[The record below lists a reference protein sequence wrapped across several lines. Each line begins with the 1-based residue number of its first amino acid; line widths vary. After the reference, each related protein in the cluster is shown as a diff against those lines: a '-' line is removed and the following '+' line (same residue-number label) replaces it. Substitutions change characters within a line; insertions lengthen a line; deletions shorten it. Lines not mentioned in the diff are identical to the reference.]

1 MKKLG
6 LRAVAGGLALLLTAS
21 VFAPATPANAAD
33 VLLISPAPKTL
44 VITADMVDDDGEIVI
59 SNEKWDRIIIEKEAA
74 AKDIYFDEVEV
85 GELIVESG
93 NNAQVQ
99 LWDVEAE
106 KVTVQEPELD
116 TLKLSDL
123 KGLLADEETRQQALD
138 IYNNVQKNN
147 EKAAKGNAKLVMM
160 EDAKVDTVV
169 VRGNASVDCGE
180 GEVGTVVL
188 EANSSVKKTRVTL
201 KNYEGDVSY
210 AGTDALSV
218 TELTTVNSKVD
229 TLKVAD
235 TASNNFLKVYSK
247 DSSVATAEV
256 ASAANVSLDV
266 PVDTLEIAATAQV
279 TVVDDVKE
287 MNVSAKDA
295 TVVLAASAD
304 VEVANIEAEGV
315 QVTGDGELDAAV
327 ITAKSAYIATSGT
340 NVDGTNTY
348 TPPVYSTAATETDYA
363 IAGIPSTSGYGYTM
377 AFTDDGAVEVNL
389 VANYSG
395 EIYYTLPQPMEAAY
409 YDSVIIKLKTDGNDV
424 NVKLT
429 EEGAG
434 KDQWGNPV
442 AFVTKTV
449 NGEATVEIPLTFH
462 AGKTIT
468 QVRFGSGSNAV
479 TATLYS
485 IEFVP
490 AENGANEVLVPP
502 ADGTLCT
509 PNAWEIVA
517 FQDVDFRELAGKT
530 VKITLEAM
538 SLGGD
543 TNPVAHGQ
551 FAYGGWKFVHQNKEI
566 GSEWTD
572 FGTAVFDVPADWANS
587 ADKIYYGIR
596 TISTTEDY
604 TKSLIYW
611 RNFSVEEVVEELPD
625 DFTLDITGATKCN
638 TDSWQVHHFTDLDLR
653 KHAGKTVTFTVDMAK
668 YGGEETVTVRN
679 QTSTTYQS
687 VGADVVI
694 GNEWQTYTGTYQIP
708 ADIAS
713 QTSAVNLGFRWAG
726 QNNDYADYTF
736 YFKNFEYT
744 LIVPD
749 AVEITEPDATEVKVG
764 DTLELEATA
773 SGTEDIT
780 WTSSD
785 EDVATVEDG
794 VVTAKAAGTV
804 TITATYGTAKDEITL
819 TVVDYVTITAPAKDT
834 LIEEET
840 LQLKATASGTVTWS
854 SSDDEIATVSTTGLV
869 TAVSGSAVK
878 VTITAACGDATDSVD
893 LTIVAP
899 EQKFV
904 TIATVAD
911 KEMFVG
917 ATKQLTATASDED
930 GVVTWSVDKDTV
942 ATVDANGLVTAVAAG
957 TVVVTATYED
967 ATATVTLTVKD
978 YEVAITEPDST
989 TIKVGESLELEATA
1003 NADVTW
1009 SSSNKDVATVDEN
1022 GKVTA
1027 VAAGTAT
1034 ITATNGTASDT
1045 LDLTVIAPIVSF
1057 DFEDGLDNVSECGAA
1072 IATVEAH
1079 KSHKKAVKVVIGAY
1093 NNVSVK
1099 FPAKLPEGKELT
1111 DIQAVKFDY
1120 YLISENGYNRAV
1132 VQIGSTLGNDGDAYN
1147 AFLNPDPADDWYN
1160 DTNKANAW
1168 ATSTLTLDPAKVANV
1183 SDVTSGGDIEIGI
1196 GIQAAANSD
1205 SYYIDNVVLVDTD
1218 GKEYLVQDF
1227 DGSAEPTV
1235 GVINWNA
1242 EAILATEED
1251 VMEATGCANLG
1262 DKMLQITNANW
1273 GQGVSLTFILPSEKT
1288 IADYSGLKL
1297 NIWLPSETYEGD
1309 DQKFTYKDFRVN
1321 AGTGDYVGLPEGADY
1336 VAWATA
1342 GNQGTWVEVTV
1353 ANWDALATAIGD
1365 ATTFKV
1371 SMGVN
1376 TSSTAPYYID
1386 NVTLIEN

>member
-33 VLLISPAPKTL
+33 VLLIAQAPKTL

-59 SNEKWDRIIIEKEAA
+59 SNEKWDRIVIEKEAA
-74 AKDIYFDEVEV
+74 AKDIYFDGVEV
-85 GELIVESG
+85 GELVVESG
-93 NNAQVQ
+93 NSAKVQ
-99 LWDVEAE
+99 LWDVDVEQ
-106 KVTVQEPELD
+106 VTVQEPVLD

-123 KGLLADEETRQQALD
+123 KELLADKETRQQALE
-138 IYNNVQKNN
+138 IYKEVLQNNN
-147 EKAAKGNAKLVMM
+147 KALNGNAKLVMM

-180 GEVGTVVL
+180 GEVGAVAL
-188 EANSSVKKTRVTL
+188 EASSAAQRVRVTL

-210 AGTDALSV
+210 TGTDALNV

-229 TLKVAD
+229 TLKAAGV
-235 TASNNFLKVYSK
+235 ASNNYLKVYSK
-247 DSSVATAEV
+247 DSSITTTEV
-256 ASAANVSLDV
+256 AGVGNVSLDL
-266 PVDTLEIAATAQV
+266 PVDTLEIAAAAQV
-279 TVVDDVKE
+279 TVLDDVKE
-287 MNVSAKDA
+287 MNVCAKDA
-295 TVVLAASAD
+295 AVKLAASAD

-315 QVTGDGELDAAV
+315 RVTGDGELKTAV
-327 ITAKSAYIATSGT
+327 VTANSAYIATSGT
-340 NVDGTNTY
+340 EVDGTNTY
-348 TPPVYSTAATETDYA
+348 TPPVYSTAVTETEYA

-377 AFTDDGAVEVNL
+377 EFTADGAVEVSL
-389 VANYSG
+389 VSGYSG
-395 EIYYTLPQPMEAAY
+395 EIYYNLPQPINAAY

-429 EEGAG
+429 ADGAG
-434 KDQWGNPV
+434 KDEWGNPI

-449 NGEATVEIPLTFH
+449 SGEATVEIPLTLH

-468 QVRFGSGSNAV
+468 QVRFGSGANAV
-479 TATLYS
+479 KATLYS

-538 SLGGD
+538 SLGG
-543 TNPVAHGQ
+543 TSNPVAHGQ
-551 FAYGGWKFVHQNKEI
+551 FANGGWKFVHQNKEI
-566 GSEWTD
+566 GSDWTD
-572 FGTAVFDVPADWANS
+572 FGTEVFTVPEDWAKS

-611 RNFSVEEVVEELPD
+611 RNFSVEEVVEKLPD
-625 DFTLDITGATKCN
+625 DFTLDITDAKKAN
-638 TDSWQVHHFTDLDLR
+638 TDSWQVHHFTELDLR

-713 QTSAVNLGFRWAG
+713 QTSAVNLGFRWSDG
-726 QNNDYADYTF
+726 PKEDYADYTF

-773 SGTEDIT
+773 SGMEDIT

-804 TITATYGTAKDEITL
+804 TITATYGTAKAEITL
-819 TVVDYVTITAPAKDT
+819 TVVDYVTITAPTTTT
-834 LIEEET
+834 LLEEET

-942 ATVDANGLVTAVAAG
+942 ATVDETGLVTAKAAG
-957 TVVVTATYED
+957 DVVVTATYED
-967 ATATVTLTVKD
+967 ATATVTLTVKNHSVT
-978 YEVAITEPDST
+978 VAETELTLTEGDTATLAVSDNT
-989 TIKVGESLELEATA
+989 TTVTFESEDA
-1003 NADVTW
+1003 
-1009 SSSNKDVATVDEN
+1009 SVATVDED
-1022 GKVTA
+1022 GVVTA
-1027 VAAGTAT
+1027 VATGTT
-1034 ITATNGTASDT
+1034 K
-1045 LDLTVIAPIVSF
+1045 IV
-1057 DFEDGLDNVSECGAA
+1057 VTCG
-1072 IATVEAH
+1072 
-1079 KSHKKAVKVVIGAY
+1079 
-1093 NNVSVK
+1093 N
-1099 FPAKLPEGKELT
+1099 T
-1111 DIQAVKFDY
+1111 D
-1120 YLISENGYNRAV
+1120 
-1132 VQIGSTLGNDGDAYN
+1132 
-1147 AFLNPDPADDWYN
+1147 
-1160 DTNKANAW
+1160 
-1168 ATSTLTLDPAKVANV
+1168 
-1183 SDVTSGGDIEIGI
+1183 
-1196 GIQAAANSD
+1196 
-1205 SYYIDNVVLVDTD
+1205 
-1218 GKEYLVQDF
+1218 
-1227 DGSAEPTV
+1227 
-1235 GVINWNA
+1235 
-1242 EAILATEED
+1242 
-1251 VMEATGCANLG
+1251 
-1262 DKMLQITNANW
+1262 
-1273 GQGVSLTFILPSEKT
+1273 
-1288 IADYSGLKL
+1288 
-1297 NIWLPSETYEGD
+1297 
-1309 DQKFTYKDFRVN
+1309 
-1321 AGTGDYVGLPEGADY
+1321 
-1336 VAWATA
+1336 
-1342 GNQGTWVEVTV
+1342 VEVTV
-1353 ANWDALATAIGD
+1353 TVKEKVLEVLDLKNFTVAGAASIDDAVVYNDDGSVTVTYANSYWGSNISVPSEYADMKTVSISVSSTIGGTSSSDIQIKFIDTEGNTLTEKYGSGTITYMVADDVTLGSIVINPQKASADTYQIITINSIVLAKPTTYLATELTPSTSGYVEGSFVENEDGSVSASYPADNYYTLQLNLPEAYDLNEYSSVIINMSTSTGVYVKAFDVNPLQGQYGPD
-1365 ATTFKV
+1365 AYQETWKSTNGEV
-1371 SMGVN
+1371 ADISIDLRTVN
-1376 TSSTAPYYID
+1376 TSTYTGAEVTYDTLAVKAIAIMSLQAVTD
-1386 NVTLIEN
+1386 VTVNSVTLIPGI